1 MDYLEVPTVITAI
14 ADPEFEGQVSRALF
28 SQGWNV
34 VARVMDFSE
43 LQRALS
49 VNSGKKLLLLFSTD
63 LPGSSSAEIEKLAS
77 PSTSLFGF
85 ADHSGND
92 RGFSNVFARPTSP
105 ENLTLAILENVR
117 SSGFR
122 APMIHANAKCGA
134 KVVAVGGIG
143 HGTANTTIAINLA
156 QESALLGVKTLLIE
170 ASFQAPA
177 ISSLL
182 DQRKLS
188 SEARWRDFSENLS
201 IMELT
206 QETTADFEERVMAA
220 GEKFELII
228 IDLGSVA
235 FLARELSDRR
245 WSSAVKIW
253 AARNANQLF
262 FTTNSTFL
270 AQKRCDEFVQ
280 SLTNISISAE
290 IHLVNTNSSN
300 KRDQEINASKRAPL
314 RSAVQWNLPWD
325 PRSCQL
331 AVEERTTLVQVA
343 ERGALRKEISKIA
356 QAISA
361 ISRK

>member
-1 MDYLEVPTVITAI
+1 MDLLEVPTVVTAI
-14 ADPEFEGQVSRALF
+14 ADPEFEALVSRALF

-43 LQRALS
+43 LQRALT

-63 LPGSSSAEIEKLAS
+63 LPGSSAGEMEKLAT
-77 PSTSLFGF
+77 PSTSLFCF
-85 ADHSGND
+85 ADQSGND

-122 APMIHANAKCGA
+122 APMIHASAKCGA
-134 KVVAVGGIG
+134 RVVAVGGIG

-170 ASFQAPA
+170 ANFQAPA
-177 ISSLL
+177 IAALL
-182 DQRKLS
+182 DLRKLS
-188 SEARWRDFSENLS
+188 SETRWRDYCENLS

-206 QETTADFEERVMAA
+206 QETIADFEERIMTA
-220 GEKFELII
+220 GEKFDLIVF
-228 IDLGSVA
+228 DLGSVA

-253 AARNANQLF
+253 TTRNANQF
-262 FTTNSTFL
+262 IFTTNATFL

-280 SLTNISISAE
+280 SLSNISISAE
-290 IHLVNTNSSN
+290 IHLVKTNSSN
-300 KRDQEINASKRAPL
+300 KREPEMSASKKAPL

-325 PRSCQL
+325 QRSCQL
-331 AVEERTTLVQVA
+331 AVEDRTTLVQA
-343 ERGALRKEISKIA
+343 SERGALRKEIGKIA

-361 ISRK
+361 VSQK

>member
-1 MDYLEVPTVITAI
+1 
-14 ADPEFEGQVSRALF
+14 
-28 SQGWNV
+28 
-34 VARVMDFSE
+34 
-43 LQRALS
+43 
-49 VNSGKKLLLLFSTD
+49 
-63 LPGSSSAEIEKLAS
+63 
-77 PSTSLFGF
+77 
-85 ADHSGND
+85 
-92 RGFSNVFARPTSP
+92 
-105 ENLTLAILENVR
+105 
-117 SSGFR
+117 
-122 APMIHANAKCGA
+122 
-134 KVVAVGGIG
+134 
-143 HGTANTTIAINLA
+143 
-156 QESALLGVKTLLIE
+156 
-170 ASFQAPA
+170 
-177 ISSLL
+177 
-182 DQRKLS
+182 
-188 SEARWRDFSENLS
+188 
-201 IMELT
+201 
-206 QETTADFEERVMAA
+206 MAA

-253 AARNANQLF
+253 ATRNANQLF

-314 RSAVQWNLPWD
+314 RSAVHWNLPWD

>member
-1 MDYLEVPTVITAI
+1 MDFLEAPTVITAI
-14 ADPEFEGQVSRALF
+14 ADPEFEGLVSRALY

-34 VARVMDFSE
+34 VSRVMDFPE

-49 VNSGKKLLLLFSTD
+49 INSGKKILLLFSTD
-63 LPGSSSAEIEKLAS
+63 LPGSSPAEIEKLAS

-85 ADHSGND
+85 VDQSGND
-92 RGFSNVFARPTSP
+92 RGFSNISVRPTSP
-105 ENLTLAILENVR
+105 ENLILAILENIR

-122 APMIHANAKCGA
+122 APMIHASAKCKA

-143 HGTANTTIAINLA
+143 HGTANTTIAINLS

-170 ASFQAPA
+170 ANFQAPA
-177 ISSLL
+177 ISLLL

-188 SEARWRDFSENLS
+188 SEPRWRDFCENLS
-201 IMELT
+201 IVELT
-206 QETTADFEERVMAA
+206 QETIPDFEERIIAA
-220 GEKFELII
+220 GEKFDLIM

-245 WSSAVKIW
+245 WSSVVKIW
-253 AARNANQLF
+253 ATRNANQF
-262 FTTNSTFL
+262 IFTTNSTFL

-290 IHLVNTNSSN
+290 IHLVNTNYSN
-300 KRDQEINASKRAPL
+300 KRDQATSASKGAPL

-325 PRSCQL
+325 QRSCQL
-331 AVEERTTLVQVA
+331 AVQERTTLVQAA

-356 QAISA
+356 KAMST